1 MNPETVRTL
10 VIEAIQT
17 VAPEMEAS
25 DINPDEELREECD
38 IDSMDFLN
46 FISALKNSS
55 GISIPETDY
64 PKVDTLN
71 KMIEYLSEKLNP

>member
-10 VIEAIQT
+10 VMEAIQT

-25 DINPDEELREECD
+25 DIDPDENLREECD

-46 FISALKNSS
+46 FLSALKKIS
-55 GISIPETDY
+55 GVSIPETDY

-71 KMIEYLSEKLNP
+71 KMIEYLNEK